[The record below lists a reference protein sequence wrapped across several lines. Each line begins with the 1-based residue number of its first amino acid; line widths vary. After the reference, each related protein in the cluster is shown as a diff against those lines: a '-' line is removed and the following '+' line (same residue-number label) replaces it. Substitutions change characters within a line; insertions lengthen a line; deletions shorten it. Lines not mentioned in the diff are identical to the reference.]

1 MKILLLMLISYYYQP
16 DSPMT
21 QLLCTYNYGD
31 FLGWHSDTAY
41 VRETVYHDL
50 ADITEETHFLITN
63 DGYEEVSF
71 SSIPSTEPGT
81 VVISDSEPPPEHAA
95 YELVTDASEEDL
107 EFMCEACLNFE
118 EYLDA
123 NPPTVPV
130 QMSLIRTEDSTVVW
144 NESRI
149 LTWFG
154 GECAPIFFLP
164 GLDQAVLSP
173 DSTMLF
179 FSVLYGPFMEYYMT
193 PSGI

>member
-1 MKILLLMLISYYYQP
+1 MKILLLMLISYNYQP

-21 QLLCTYNYGD
+21 QLLCTYNYAD

-41 VRETVYHDL
+41 VQETVYHDL
-50 ADITEETHFLITN
+50 ADITDETHFRITN

-81 VVISDSEPPPEHAA
+81 VVISDSEPPPEHAT

-107 EFMCEACLNFE
+107 EFMSNACLNFE
-118 EYLDA
+118 EYLYG
-123 NPPTVPV
+123 NSPTVPV

-179 FSVLYGPFMEYYMT
+179 FSIRCGSFMEYYVT